1 MAINLAA
8 KYSDKIA
15 NMYTVGSLVAD
26 KTSTE
31 WDFSGVK
38 TVKIYTPQTVEPVDY
53 NRNGENRY
61 GTPVEMQDTVQE
73 LTMTQD
79 KSYSIII
86 DKGNNNEQM
95 LVKNAGKML
104 KLQTNEK
111 VVPMVDKYALS
122 RYTSLA
128 GTVAGVDKPTKSTIV
143 AAIGDACKVLD
154 DACVPQDNRYIYVTG
169 EIYSLIRQSVEFL
182 GIDKL
187 GEKALAKGIVGDVF
201 GAKIVKVPTS
211 YLPEGVYFLVAHKDA
226 VVLPYKIRDAK
237 VHQDPP
243 GISGALLEGRNNYD
257 AFVIGARC
265 MGVYAAVAKND
276 VTKTPTIAVS
286 NNAATITCET
296 LGSEIYYTTDGTDPR
311 YSETREKY
319 SASFDISNAEVI
331 KAYAISANGFTSAV
345 AEKTV

>member
-15 NMYTVGSLVAD
+15 SMYTVGSLVAD
-26 KTSTE
+26 KTSGE

-53 NRNGENRY
+53 DRNGQNRY

-73 LTMTQD
+73 LTMSQD

-111 VVPMVDKYALS
+111 VVPMVDRYALS
-122 RYTSLA
+122 RYTALA
-128 GTVAGVDKPTKSTIV
+128 GTVAGIEKPTKETVV
-143 AAIGDACKVLD
+143 AVIGDACKVLD

-169 EIYSLIRQSVEFL
+169 EIYSLIRQSTEFL
-182 GIDKL
+182 GLEKL
-187 GEKALAKGIVGDVF
+187 GEKALAKGIVGDIF
-201 GAKIVKVPTS
+201 GAKIVKVPAS
-211 YLPEGVYFLVAHKDA
+211 YLPEGVYFLIAHKDA
-226 VVLPYKIRDAK
+226 VILPYKIRDAK

-265 MGVYAAVAKND
+265 MGVYAAVAAEN
-276 VTKTPTIAVS
+276 VTEMPTINVS
-286 NNAATITCET
+286 GTTATITCET
-296 LGSEIYYTTDGTDPR
+296 ANSEIYYTVDGTDPR
-311 YSETREKY
+311 YSEAREKC
-319 SASFDISNAEVI
+319 SSSFDISGAEVI
-331 KAYAISANGFTSAV
+331 KAYAVSADGFTSAV
-345 AEKTV
+345 AEKTI

>member
-15 NMYTVGSLVAD
+15 SMYTVGSLVAD
-26 KTSTE
+26 KTSKE

-38 TVKIYTPQTVEPVDY
+38 TIKIYTPQTVEPVDY
-53 NRNGENRY
+53 TRSGTSRF
-61 GTPVEMQDTVQE
+61 GTPVEMGDTVQE

-122 RYTSLA
+122 RYCALA
-128 GTVAGVDKPTKSTIV
+128 GTVEGIEKPTKATII
-143 AAIGDACKVLD
+143 ADIGNACKVLD
-154 DACVPQDNRYIYVTG
+154 DACVPQENRYLYVTG
-169 EIYSLIRQSVEFL
+169 EMYSLIRQSAEFL
-182 GIDKL
+182 GIESL

-201 GAKIVKVPTS
+201 GAKIVKVPSS
-211 YLPEGVYFLVAHKDA
+211 YLPEGVYFLLAHKDA
-226 VVLPYKIRDAK
+226 VILPYKIRDAK

-265 MGVYAAVAKND
+265 MGVYAAVSGER
-276 VTKTPTIAVS
+276 VTSVPTINVDGFV
-286 NNAATITCET
+286 ATISNED
-296 LGSEIYYTTDGTDPR
+296 GADIYYTVDGTDPR
-311 YSETREKY
+311 YSENAQKY
-319 SASFDISNAEVI
+319 SSVVTLEAGQVI
-331 KAYAISANGFTSAV
+331 KAFAKSDDTFASAV
-345 AEKTV
+345 CEAQA